1 MKKLKKILT
10 IVLTVILIMCTGFAF
25 YAADYYKAQN
35 TYDYITS
42 KGSIITAGDEISDTG
57 IIFYPGAKVEY
68 TAYAPLM
75 KACAD
80 EGYFTAC
87 IKMPFNFA
95 FFNMDGAD
103 RVIAKHPEIKRW
115 YIAGHSLG
123 GAMAGS
129 YIGDNAEKYEGLILL
144 AAFTTADIS
153 DSGLKVLSVYGSEDE
168 VLAEDSYIKYRKC
181 LPHDYK
187 EVVIEGGCH
196 GYFGDYG
203 MQKGDGNPSVTREE
217 QIEITADE
225 IRKFIDGE

>member
-1 MKKLKKILT
+1 MKKLKKILI

-42 KGSIITAGDEISDTG
+42 EGSIITAGDEISDTG

-75 KACAD
+75 KVCAD

-103 RVIAKHPEIKRW
+103 RVVAKHPEIKRW

-129 YIGDNAEKYEGLILL
+129 YLGYNAEKYEGLILL

-153 DSGLKVLSVYGSEDE
+153 DSGLKVLSIYGSQDK
-168 VLAEDSYIKYRKC
+168 VLNVESYERNC
-181 LPHDYK
+181 RNLPDNYE

-203 MQKGDGNPSVTREE
+203 NQKGDGKPYISREE
-217 QIEITADE
+217 QINITGEE
-225 IRKFIDGE
+225 IRRFIDGE